1 MWKEQVPNRSSCL
14 IHLMKKRKM
23 ALVKVV
29 FFFDEVHA
37 YEKDT
42 IINIKRSG
50 LGKVAHPRT
59 FYIGTDGYVREGF

>member
-1 MWKEQVPNRSSCL
+1 MEGTSTKSQFLFDTSNE
-14 IHLMKKRKM
+14 KRKM

-29 FFFDEVHA
+29 FSLTKFMLT
-37 YEKDT
+37 KNT

>member
-1 MWKEQVPNRSSCL
+1 MKTKDGAREGC
-14 IHLMKKRKM
+14 IFLMKYM
-23 ALVKVV
+23 PT
-29 FFFDEVHA
+29 
-37 YEKDT
+37 KDS